1 MNKKLLDSILGKK
14 QELDRHRPLPPSMV
28 RKLEEEFLVAWTY
41 NSNAI
46 EGNTLTL
53 QETEIVLNSGV
64 TIGGKTVNEHFEVIN
79 HKNGIDFVKSLVSK
93 KENVT
98 EKTIKQLHAL
108 ILQSIDDTEAGSY
121 RRQNVRILGA
131 RHIPPQSVKIPRL
144 MSEFIQWFYK
154 NEYSMPIP
162 ELVSGIHYKLVMI
175 HPFIDGN
182 GRVARLLMNLIL
194 MKHGYPPAI
203 ILKVDRKRYYRVLNE
218 ANIGKADFYEDFIGR
233 SIERSLILYLNSIEP
248 DQAEEKMFITLRE
261 ASKYCDYSA
270 EYLSLLARKGKLAA
284 VKMNNKDW
292 MTTQDALEEYT
303 RTKRDKKHN
312 KIMND
317 TPKSEVKFSI
327 T

>member
-1 MNKKLLDSILGKK
+1 MNEKILNSILGKK
-14 QELDRHRPLPPSMV
+14 RELDRHRPLSPSIV
-28 RKLEEEFLVAWTY
+28 LKLEEEFSVAWTY

-53 QETEIVLNSGV
+53 QETEVVLNAGV

-79 HKNGIDFVKSLVSK
+79 HKNGIDFVKSLVSR

-98 EKTIKQLHAL
+98 EETIKKLHAL
-108 ILQSIDDTEAGSY
+108 ILKSIDDAEAGNY

-131 RHIPPQSVKIPRL
+131 RHIPPQSIKIPQL
-144 MSEFIQWFYK
+144 MHEFIEWFHE
-154 NEYSMPIP
+154 NEHSMNIP
-162 ELVSGIHYKLVMI
+162 LLAAKIHYKLVMI

-203 ILKVDRKRYYRVLNE
+203 ILKVDRRKYYRVLNE
-218 ANIGKADFYEDFIGR
+218 ANVGKIEPYEDFIGR

-248 DQAEEKMFITLRE
+248 DQAKEKLFITLKE
-261 ASKYCDYSA
+261 ASKHCDYSA
-270 EYLSLLARKGKLAA
+270 EYLSLLARKGKLEA

-292 MTTQDALEEYT
+292 MTTIEALEEYL
-303 RTKRDKKHN
+303 HN
-312 KIMND
+312 KRGKRK
-317 TPKSEVKFSI
+317 T
-327 T
+327 

>member
-1 MNKKLLDSILGKK
+1 MNKKILNSILGKK
-14 QELDRHRPLPPSMV
+14 SELDRHRPLSPSIV
-28 RKLEEEFLVAWTY
+28 LKLEEEFSVAWTY

-53 QETEIVLNSGV
+53 QETEVVLNAGV

-79 HKNGIDFVKSLVSK
+79 HKNGIDFVRSLVSR

-98 EKTIKQLHAL
+98 EETIKKLHAL
-108 ILQSIDDTEAGSY
+108 ILKSVDDTEAGNY

-131 RHIPPQSVKIPRL
+131 RHIPPQSIKIPHL
-144 MSEFIQWFYK
+144 MSEFVEWFHE
-154 NEYSMPIP
+154 NEYSMTIP
-162 ELVSGIHYKLVMI
+162 ELASKIHYKLVMI

-203 ILKVDRKRYYRVLNE
+203 ILKVDRQRYYRVLNE
-218 ANIGKADFYEDFIGR
+218 ANIGKLEPYENFMGR

-248 DQAEEKMFITLRE
+248 DQSKEKLFISLKE
-261 ASKYCDYSA
+261 ASKHCNYSA
-270 EYLSLLARKGKLAA
+270 EYLSLLARKGRLAA

-292 MTTQDALEEYT
+292 MTTIDALEEYIKN
-303 RTKRDKKHN
+303 KRSKR
-312 KIMND
+312 IG
-317 TPKSEVKFSI
+317 
-327 T
+327 

>member
-14 QELDRHRPLPPSMV
+14 QELDRHRPLPPSIV

-317 TPKSEVKFSI
+317 AP
-327 T
+327 

>member
-1 MNKKLLDSILGKK
+1 MNKKILNSINGKK
-14 QELDRHRPLPPSMV
+14 RELDRHRPLSPSIV
-28 RKLEEEFLVAWTY
+28 RKLEEEFFIAWTY

-53 QETEIVLNSGV
+53 QETEIILNTGV

-79 HKNGIDFVKSLVSK
+79 HKNGIDFVKSLVSR

-98 EKTIKQLHAL
+98 EETIKKLHAL
-108 ILQSIDDTEAGSY
+108 ILKSIDDPEAGNY

-131 RHIPPQSVKIPRL
+131 RHIPPQSLKIPHL
-144 MSEFIQWFYK
+144 MHDFIVWFHE
-154 NEYSMPIP
+154 NEHSMTIP
-162 ELVSGIHYKLVMI
+162 ELVSEIHYKLVMI

-203 ILKVDRKRYYRVLNE
+203 ILKVDRQRYYRVLNE
-218 ANIGKADFYEDFIGR
+218 ANIGQTEPYEDFIGR
-233 SIERSLILYLNSIEP
+233 SIERSLILYLNSVEP

-270 EYLSLLARKGKLAA
+270 EYLSLLARKGRLAA

-292 MTTQDALEEYT
+292 MTTRDAIEEYIKN
-303 RTKRDKKHN
+303 KRSTGK
-312 KIMND
+312 
-317 TPKSEVKFSI
+317 T
-327 T
+327 

>member
-1 MNKKLLDSILGKK
+1 MNGQLLESIKGKK
-14 QELDRHRPLPPSMV
+14 RELDRHRPLNPSIV
-28 RKLEEEFLVAWTY
+28 RKLEEEFSIAWTY

-53 QETEIVLNSGV
+53 QETEIVLHTGV

-79 HKNGIDFVKSLVSK
+79 HKKGIDYVNAVVAR

-98 EKTIKQLHAL
+98 EETVKNLHAL
-108 ILQSIDDTEAGSY
+108 ILQSIDDTEAGTY

-144 MSEFIQWFYK
+144 MGEFIEWFHQH
-154 NEYSMPIP
+154 EYALSIP
-162 ELVSGIHYKLVMI
+162 ELAAEIHYKLVMI

-182 GRVARLLMNLIL
+182 GRLARLLMNLIL

-218 ANIGKADFYEDFIGR
+218 ANIGQMEPYEDFIGR
-233 SIERSLILYLNSIEP
+233 SIERSLILYLNTVEP
-248 DQAEEKMFITLRE
+248 DQAEEKMFISLKE
-261 ASKYCDYSA
+261 ASRYCAYSA
-270 EYLSLLARKGKLAA
+270 EYLSLLARKGRLAA

-292 MTTQDALEEYT
+292 MTTREAVDEYIN
-303 RTKRDKKHN
+303 TKKNPGKA
-312 KIMND
+312 
-317 TPKSEVKFSI
+317 
-327 T
+327 